1 MIWILAIAVFIALVW
16 LGRRGPREPNEWR
29 AAAGIIGM
37 ACIVAGIVVLLRG
50 LVLAGSIIIGVG
62 LSLAMVARRVPLSFG
77 PMTEAQARRI
87 LGVGEDAS
95 EAEVQAAYR
104 ARMRSAHPDQ
114 GGSADEA
121 ARLNAARDKLTGKR

>member
-87 LGVGEDAS
+87 LGVGDDAT